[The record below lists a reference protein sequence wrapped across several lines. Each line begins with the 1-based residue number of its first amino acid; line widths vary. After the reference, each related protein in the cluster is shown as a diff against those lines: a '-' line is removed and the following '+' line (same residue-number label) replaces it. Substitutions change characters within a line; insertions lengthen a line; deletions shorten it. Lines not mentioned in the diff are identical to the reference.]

1 VVRDCG
7 YANGKTDAV
16 MNGHAIA
23 SHYCFNA
30 QRENGKG
37 LAWTD
42 VLARY
47 KAYAEENVFRH

>member
-1 VVRDCG
+1 MLTC
-7 YANGKTDAV
+7 AIDAV

-30 QRENGKG
+30 QRKG
-37 LAWTD
+37 GTGMEWTD

-47 KAYAEENVFRH
+47 KAYADENVCRH